1 MIDVFK
7 ATKIAC
13 CHAYGKR
20 QIQFESYQNGKWG
33 DKNTSKQFLWIKLAW
48 KYYFLVEV
56 IDEKK
61 GKPWSRG
68 INSPLP
74 PSLSNDQPANAD
86 RVFPQTTSAFAG

>member
-7 ATKIAC
+7 GAKIAC

-20 QIQFESYQNGKWG
+20 QIQVESYQNGKWRE
-33 DKNTSKQFLWIKLAW
+33 KNTSKQFLWIKLGK

-61 GKPWSRG
+61 GKPWSHG
-68 INSPLP
+68 TNSRLP
-74 PSLSNDQPANAD
+74 PNLSND
-86 RVFPQTTSAFAG
+86 